1 MGHLWQK
8 NPILGEFLFILYV
21 SQFHIDILLDHWIS
35 LDMFMMKTY
44 KYIETKENESY
55 NNEFIFNLLSFGSVW
70 SKRLTPYDDVVSIA
84 TIHNFRIVL
93 KCKTI
98 FIDPGAL
105 YFLFSMPDT
114 MFVFLLLMCEQRKWL
129 NFLCHRNLG
138 SMSSTYLTKLWLI
151 SYSTLSALKARHHL
165 HINMLLPVT

>member
-84 TIHNFRIVL
+84 TIRNFRIVL

-98 FIDPGAL
+98 FYRPWR
-105 YFLFSMPDT
+105 
-114 MFVFLLLMCEQRKWL
+114 FVFFVFYAWHHVCIPSL
-129 NFLCHRNLG
+129 NVW
-138 SMSSTYLTKLWLI
+138 TKKMI
-151 SYSTLSALKARHHL
+151 KLSLS
-165 HINMLLPVT
+165 